1 MRYIKCMEI
10 SQSLYYF
17 LLVLN
22 EPLHGYQIMQEI
34 HKASKGSLSMG
45 PGTCYGLISRCLDEK
60 LIVLV
65 SEEKRKKIYQISSK
79 GKQAL
84 EVELNRL
91 EIQVEMTKLYFGGM
105 HV

>member
-1 MRYIKCMEI
+1 MEM

-22 EPLHGYQIMQEI
+22 KPLHGYQIMQEI
-34 HKASKGSLSMG
+34 QKITNGTFSMG

-65 SEEKRKKIYQISSK
+65 TEEKRKKIYQISDK
-79 GKQAL
+79 GKL
-84 EVELNRL
+84 LFESELNRL
-91 EIQVEMTKLYFGGM
+91 KNQVELTKLYFGAT